1 MALKAGTED
10 KKKVYLAAGLGV
22 LVLGLAAHTLLSGP
36 DTPVVTTPPTT
47 ATASPAAGR
56 AATAHAAT
64 HAGTASTTL
73 DPTLHPELMAE
84 NESFVYSGT
93 GRNIFSL
100 NSAPPA
106 ALVPSKIEPV
116 KGQIRPAP
124 QIAQGPPALPPPP
137 AIDLKF
143 FGYEAQHDGSRKA
156 FLLHGDDVFIASEG
170 DVVSHRYKVVKIA
183 ATSIQVEDLPYHDT
197 QSLPLIAN

>member
-1 MALKAGTED
+1 MALKVGTED
-10 KKKVYLAAGLGV
+10 KRKVYFAAGLGV
-22 LVLGLAAHTLLSGP
+22 LVLVLAARTLLTGP
-36 DTPVVTTPPTT
+36 DTPPVTPRQVQPV
-47 ATASPAAGR
+47 APSASRGSAKPGAA
-56 AATAHAAT
+56 
-64 HAGTASTTL
+64 ASTL

-100 NSAPPA
+100 NAAPPA
-106 ALVPSKIEPV
+106 ASVASNIEKV
-116 KGQIRPAP
+116 KQPIRPSTP
-124 QIAQGPPALPPPP
+124 IATGPPAPPPPP

-183 ATSIQVEDLPYHDT
+183 ANSIQVEDLPYHDT